1 MKIRLIEPEPPGM
14 HVYAK
19 VLLPRLGLPIIAA
32 TLKEHGHDVLVYN
45 AQMAPID
52 WDDVNSSDL
61 VGLSSTTSTTTAA
74 YDFADGLRAR
84 GVPVVMGGAHVTFM
98 ADEALGHADYVA
110 RGEGGEQLM
119 LELIESLQGERELED
134 IDGLSFRR
142 DGEAVHNAP
151 RERCSDLDVLPFPDL
166 RLVVGSERLTTIP
179 IMTSWGCPFACNFC
193 SVTAMF
199 GRKYRFRSAESV
211 IAEIKDKRPGRIFFY
226 DDNMAADKK
235 RLKTLLQMMIDEDL
249 VIPWSAQVRTDVVR
263 DKELLELMRASGC
276 ELVYLGLESV
286 SQDTLDGYEK
296 SQTVDDIVQG
306 IRILHE
312 HDIRSHGMF
321 VLGADTDDVQTV
333 RDTVDFAIKNHIDT
347 VMLNILTPL
356 PGTPQYQELEAQG
369 RIFEKRWELY
379 DAHHVVFEPKLMTP
393 YELQMEDLRGYMRF
407 YSLRTWLRYI
417 FALKFTKQLMF
428 HWWGMVII
436 RNWRKDERN
445 KAFIERLKRMWPK
458 PTPPSGM
465 RGAGAK

>member
-1 MKIRLIEPEPPGM
+1 MRPGRL
-14 HVYAK
+14 
-19 VLLPRLGLPIIAA
+19 
-32 TLKEHGHDVLVYN
+32 
-45 AQMAPID
+45 
-52 WDDVNSSDL
+52 S
-61 VGLSSTTSTTTAA
+61 
-74 YDFADGLRAR
+74 
-84 GVPVVMGGAHVTFM
+84 
-98 ADEALGHADYVA
+98 
-110 RGEGGEQLM
+110 
-119 LELIESLQGERELED
+119 LIS
-134 IDGLSFRR
+134 
-142 DGEAVHNAP
+142 
-151 RERCSDLDVLPFPDL
+151 
-166 RLVVGSERLTTIP
+166 
-179 IMTSWGCPFACNFC
+179 
-193 SVTAMF
+193 AMF

-235 RLKTLLQMMIDEDL
+235 RLKKLLQMMIDEDL
-249 VIPWSAQVRTDVVR
+249 IIPWSAQVRTDVVR

-286 SQDTLDGYEK
+286 NQDTLDGYEK

-312 HDIRSHGMF
+312 YDIRSHGMF
-321 VLGADTDDVQTV
+321 VLGADTDNVQTV

>member
-1 MKIRLIEPEPPGM
+1 
-14 HVYAK
+14 
-19 VLLPRLGLPIIAA
+19 
-32 TLKEHGHDVLVYN
+32 
-45 AQMAPID
+45 
-52 WDDVNSSDL
+52 
-61 VGLSSTTSTTTAA
+61 
-74 YDFADGLRAR
+74 
-84 GVPVVMGGAHVTFM
+84 
-98 ADEALGHADYVA
+98 
-110 RGEGGEQLM
+110 
-119 LELIESLQGERELED
+119 
-134 IDGLSFRR
+134 
-142 DGEAVHNAP
+142 
-151 RERCSDLDVLPFPDL
+151 
-166 RLVVGSERLTTIP
+166 
-179 IMTSWGCPFACNFC
+179 
-193 SVTAMF
+193 
-199 GRKYRFRSAESV
+199 
-211 IAEIKDKRPGRIFFY
+211 
-226 DDNMAADKK
+226 
-235 RLKTLLQMMIDEDL
+235 
-249 VIPWSAQVRTDVVR
+249 
-263 DKELLELMRASGC
+263 
-276 ELVYLGLESV
+276 
-286 SQDTLDGYEK
+286 
-296 SQTVDDIVQG
+296 
-306 IRILHE
+306 
-312 HDIRSHGMF
+312 
-321 VLGADTDDVQTV
+321 VQTV